1 MGPWMMGRLAK
12 QYGVASPKE
21 LLEVA
26 QEMGVEF
33 IPCQMTMDMF
43 GLKPEDMIEGMGE
56 PVGAA
61 TVIGLHDRQ
70 LRPAVHLGRTMTAM
84 TDTAVAITRT
94 VDARG
99 SFCPGP
105 LMELIR
111 AIRESQVG
119 DVIAV
124 YSSDKGSKTDIPKWV
139 EKAGH
144 RLVALETRDGYDE
157 IVVEKLR

>member
-1 MGPWMMGRLAK
+1 ML
-12 QYGVASPKE
+12 
-21 LLEVA
+21 
-26 QEMGVEF
+26 
-33 IPCQMTMDMF
+33 
-43 GLKPEDMIEGMGE
+43 
-56 PVGAA
+56 
-61 TVIGLHDRQ
+61 
-70 LRPAVHLGRTMTAM
+70 
-84 TDTAVAITRT
+84 DTAVSITRT

-124 YSSDKGSKTDIPKWV
+124 YSSDKGSKTDIPRWV

-144 RLVALETRDGYDE
+144 RLVTLEARDGYDA
-157 IVVEKLR
+157 IVVEKRR